1 MAGALALAAL
11 TLTGQI
17 AVWHIMVISLITG
30 IAGAMDMP
38 ARQSLIPHLVDRS
51 DMVNAIALNSAGF
64 NGSRIVGPAIAG
76 LVIEHVGGRIGAGWC
91 FAINGLS
98 YVSILSALVALKVN
112 SRPDAHERQP
122 VLREVREGVTFAWR
136 HFAVRTY
143 LIAMSV
149 FGIFG
154 LSYSVLMPVF
164 ASDVLH
170 VDAGGYG
177 GLLTA
182 NGVGATIGALA
193 LATARPP
200 RPGLVM
206 LGMLT
211 AFSLLLAAF
220 ASSAS
225 YYLSLALMVV
235 IGGTM
240 VGYMS
245 LTNTTIQSIVPDA
258 LRGRIMSLYIL
269 SFFGTAPLGG
279 LVTGVLAQSLGAQA
293 AVFIGAAVCG
303 VCAVVMWVTARRVYR
318 ASSAVLARIAE
329 AQISQGQP

>member
-1 MAGALALAAL
+1 
-11 TLTGQI
+11 
-17 AVWHIMVISLITG
+17 
-30 IAGAMDMP
+30 
-38 ARQSLIPHLVDRS
+38 
-51 DMVNAIALNSAGF
+51 MVNAIALNSAGF

-76 LVIEHVGGRIGAGWC
+76 LVIEHVGGRTGAGWC
-91 FAINGLS
+91 FAVNGLT
-98 YVSILSALVALKVN
+98 YLSILSALIALKVD
-112 SRPDAHERQP
+112 SRPDAHTRQP
-122 VLREVREGVTFAWR
+122 VLSEVREGLTFAWR

-149 FGIFG
+149 FGVFG

-164 ASDVLH
+164 ARDVLR
-170 VDAGGYG
+170 VDASGFG

-193 LATARPP
+193 LATVRPP

-211 AFSLLLAAF
+211 AFSLLLAWF
-220 ASSAS
+220 ASSTG
-225 YYLSLALMVV
+225 YHLSLALMVV

-279 LVTGVLAQSLGAQA
+279 LVSGVLAQAVNAQA

-303 VCAVVMWVTARRVYR
+303 ACALVMWVVARKVYR
-318 ASSAVLARIAE
+318 ASAVALARIAE
-329 AQISQGQP
+329 AQITHATDSASGRSARRA